1 MKKPSKVRFRVPVA
15 PAATTTVDVRVP
27 KSVAEALSRVARLA
41 GCTEGQVA
49 AVMVASYVDAA
60 AHAAQAKGLLVPVDA
75 AARALDKL
83 LRAPNA
89 VDVIR
94 RRQAQRARSE
104 G

>member
-1 MKKPSKVRFRVPVA
+1 MRKRGEKRVPT
-15 PAATTTVDVRVP
+15 ATSEVRARVP
-27 KSVAEALSRVARLA
+27 KDVAAALSRVARLS

-83 LRAPNA
+83 LRTPNA